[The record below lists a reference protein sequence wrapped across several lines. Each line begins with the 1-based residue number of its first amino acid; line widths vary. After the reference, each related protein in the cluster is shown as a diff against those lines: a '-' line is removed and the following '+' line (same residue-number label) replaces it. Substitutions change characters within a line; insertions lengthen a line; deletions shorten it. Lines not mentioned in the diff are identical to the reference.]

1 MISFTGKR
9 WYSLF
14 RNHCSAQFRG
24 EFSISRK
31 GCHCLA
37 LSPLLLYLQCQ
48 VKWHWADR
56 SQAFHWKGALL
67 EADWPWAF
75 PRRSTGEDHLVV
87 YCLFLWLSL
96 SCVWLFATPWAAAH
110 QASQSFTSSQ
120 SLFTFMSIESVMLSN
135 HLILCCPFSFCLHS
149 FSASG
154 SFPVSWL
161 FTSGGQS
168 IWASASASILPTNI
182 QGWFPSGLTGLILQS
197 KGLSRVLQDCL
208 CLVCWTQETW
218 EIENLG
224 NWK

>member
-110 QASQSFTSSQ
+110 WAPLSFSTSNPYSLSQWCYLTISSSAAPSPFAFNLSQHQGLFQWVSSSHQVAKVLEFQLQHQSFQ
-120 SLFTFMSIESVMLSN
+120 WTF
-135 HLILCCPFSFCLHS
+135 
-149 FSASG
+149 
-154 SFPVSWL
+154 
-161 FTSGGQS
+161 
-168 IWASASASILPTNI
+168 
-182 QGWFPSGLTGLILQS
+182 
-197 KGLSRVLQDCL
+197 RVDFL
-208 CLVCWTQETW
+208 
-218 EIENLG
+218 
-224 NWK
+224 